1 MLQATMS
8 SCLQLVSEQFPH
20 LQDRVACLFQRDQ
33 LFREL
38 CEDYE
43 ACSVALKRQTASQ
56 GLQREYELLRLRLE
70 TELLRFLNEAET
82 QAGRRK

>member
-1 MLQATMS
+1 MS
-8 SCLQLVSEQFPH
+8 SCLQLVTEQFPH
-20 LQDRVACLFQRDQ
+20 LRDRVACLFDRDL

-43 ACSVALKRQTASQ
+43 SCSVALARQKDSE

-70 TELLRFLNEAET
+70 TELLRFLHEDAET
-82 QAGRRK
+82 PSGRK